1 VSADQQN
8 EREALEELM
17 ASLGPESRTFAA
29 EAILGDEARQFATSD
44 IGRYMIGCAQQD
56 LEEAHQKLSTTHPW
70 RWRRIQQLQNDI
82 RCSTQFLTYIRDLVI
97 RGTVAGKA
105 LEEHDQ

>member
-1 VSADQQN
+1 MSADLDN
-8 EREALEELM
+8 ERAALEELM
-17 ASLGPESRTFAA
+17 ARLGPESRTFAA
-29 EAILGDEARQFATSD
+29 EAILGDEAREFANSD
-44 IGRYMIGCAQQD
+44 MGRYMVGCAQQD
-56 LEEAHQKLSTTHPW
+56 LDEAHLKLSETHPW

-105 LEEHDQ
+105 LEERDQ